1 MSLLG
6 KLFRREAS
14 NNKIIFIVED
24 NLVYGKL
31 LEEFLRQK
39 LSDINDIKTYH
50 TGEDCLKEIQLKP
63 SVVIMDHI
71 LDINGLAKTGLEVI
85 KEIKEF
91 VPATNIIVLSSQTN
105 IDVTV
110 ESIKK
115 YNCHYIKKD
124 DRALEKVAAFIKG
137 LWKTK

>member
-1 MSLLG
+1 MSLFG
-6 KLFRREAS
+6 KLFRKETS

-39 LSDINDIKTYH
+39 LLDINDIKIYH
-50 TGEDCLKEIQLKP
+50 TGENCLKEIHLKP

-71 LDINGLAKTGLEVI
+71 LDISGLAKTGLEVI

-91 VPATNIIVLSSQTN
+91 IPTTNIIVLSSQTN

-124 DRALEKVAAFIKG
+124 DKALQKVATVIKD
-137 LWKTK
+137 LWEVK

>member
-124 DRALEKVAAFIKG
+124 DRALEKVSAFIKG

>member
-6 KLFRREAS
+6 KLFRKETS

-39 LSDINDIKTYH
+39 LPDINDIKIYH
-50 TGEDCLKEIQLKP
+50 TGEDCLKEIQRKP

-91 VPATNIIVLSSQTN
+91 IPATNIIVLSSQTN

-124 DRALEKVAAFIKG
+124 DKALEKVVVFIKD
-137 LWKTK
+137 LWKAK